1 MRRDLAL
8 VVDNSVKFSDIAA
21 IAAKSGKKLIKDIN
35 LFDVYINEEQLGR
48 DKKSYA
54 VSFVFE
60 DPTKTLVDKDVD
72 KVMQKLI
79 KSCEAQLG
87 ATIR

>member
-1 MRRDLAL
+1 LAL

-35 LFDVYINEEQLGR
+35 LFDVYVNEEQLGA

-54 VSFVFE
+54 VSFIFE
-60 DPTKTLVDKDVD
+60 DSSKTLVDKEVD

-79 KSCEAQLG
+79 QSCQSQLG